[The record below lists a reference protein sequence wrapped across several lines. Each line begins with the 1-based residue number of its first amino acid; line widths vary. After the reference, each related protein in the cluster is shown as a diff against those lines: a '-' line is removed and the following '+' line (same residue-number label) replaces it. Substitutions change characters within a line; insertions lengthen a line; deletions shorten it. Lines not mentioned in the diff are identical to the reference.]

1 VTTDPPPGSPAY
13 QPRPGPYID
22 RASLALRHAEHWA
35 LSAETAR
42 RAAGTMERTTTQTP
56 EARDSTE
63 RVTAVL
69 IATAHAD
76 AALATAWAAI
86 AALQ

>member
-1 VTTDPPPGSPAY
+1 M
-13 QPRPGPYID
+13 
-22 RASLALRHAEHWA
+22 EH
-35 LSAETAR
+35 
-42 RAAGTMERTTTQTP
+42 TTTQTP

-63 RVTAVL
+63 RAIITL